1 MPRLLLFLSIILLLT
16 TASCK
21 KCDDPC
27 NKECDNYDPC
37 CLAETVSAD
46 FRVRPGNRGFA
57 PPGEWC
63 TLLPTDTFNSSS
75 VLFNIPV
82 GNPETS
88 TYEWQ
93 IGSEPEPR
101 TQHSFEISFSD
112 YLNQGN
118 WESSIPITLTV
129 RTPLNACW
137 ENPDDT
143 LVTMTRELFF
153 TRNQIDFLFSDT
165 IMVYKGYFT
174 GYENEER
181 ILTFYRSLNKGF
193 RGENPPVTLLLGTPL
208 RDTLMLQK
216 INCGFEICNN
226 YFHFKGIFHNVD
238 KCSFSPL
245 SNFMNGYDMIFI
257 DRERH
262 IRHIYHF
269 DNSPSLEFTGVR
281 LQ

>member
-1 MPRLLLFLSIILLLT
+1 MLSLT
-16 TASCK
+16 SCR

-37 CLAETVSAD
+37 CLAETVSAE
-46 FRVRPGNRGFA
+46 FRVQKGNRGFA

-101 TQHSFEISFSD
+101 TQHSFEVNFSN

-153 TRNQIDFLFSDT
+153 TLEEPDLWGDDT
-165 IMVYKGYFT
+165 LIYYKGYFS
-174 GYENEER
+174 GSNNES
-181 ILTFYRSLNKGF
+181 ILTYYRSPSKGF
-193 RGENPPVTLLLGTPL
+193 RGVTPPVTLLIGTPL
-208 RDTLMLQK
+208 RDTLMLPK
-216 INCGFEICNN
+216 GNCAFEVCYNFI
-226 YFHFKGIFHNVD
+226 HVKAIFHNVSQ
-238 KCSFSPL
+238 CSYATL
-245 SNFMNGYDMIFI
+245 TNYMTELDRIFI

-262 IRHIYHF
+262 IKQIFHF
-269 DNSPSLEFTGVR
+269 KDSPSLEFTGVKF
-281 LQ
+281 